1 MDFLVVIIVA
11 VILSAGILNLM
22 PSTAKW
28 VSSKFRLPPERKIS
42 GASLKEK
49 LAAAGGIASKYADG
63 FRAARKNESV
73 LREIYSALS
82 ILRNQAS
89 ATNVTTDFLLESFSE
104 TDGVLKDAYAGSLRL
119 LRTGRRTEAAEY
131 FSSYADVSFA
141 RDFILLILDW
151 DAISPGYQKQA
162 IVAFQNALKE
172 TRTTEL
178 VRKNEVISD
187 LVYLPVVAGV
197 LVIFV
202 NFIYVAYFAEQ
213 SALLNELFF

>member
-1 MDFLVVIIVA
+1 MDFIVVFIVA
-11 VILSAGILNLM
+11 LILSAGILYM
-22 PSTAKW
+22 TPDTAKW
-28 VSSKFRLPPERKIS
+28 VSSAYRLSPERKNS
-42 GASLKEK
+42 TVTLREK
-49 LAAAGGIASKYADG
+49 LSAVGGIANKYAIG
-63 FRAARKNESV
+63 FRVARKNESV

-82 ILRNQAS
+82 ILRNQSS
-89 ATNVTTDFLLESFSE
+89 AANVTTDFLLENFSE
-104 TDGVLKDAYAGSLRL
+104 SEGVLRDAYAGTLRL

-131 FSSYADVSFA
+131 FSSYADISFA

-151 DAISPGYQKQA
+151 DSISPGSQKQA

-178 VRKNEVISD
+178 MRKNEVISD
-187 LVYLPVVAGV
+187 LVYLPVVAGI